1 MELKGKIKKIAKLYK
16 QSSKKTK
23 ILVGLIMLGKNDKE
37 NSQL

>member
-1 MELKGKIKKIAKLYK
+1 MELKGKIKKISKLYK

-37 NSQL
+37 NS